1 MYIHSSRCELIMS
14 NNEGLGFHIK
24 GSAPVI
30 IYATDPGSPAA
41 RAGVV
46 PGSCIVEVS
55 ACEYV
60 CVYAFVVSTGPVAQR
75 IRHLTTNQGIPGSNP
90 GRVDKF
96 CKICFCDN
104 CILPKIYICFMHL
117 QIPRKTLVIYCLVN
131 QTLFL

>member
-46 PGSCIVEVS
+46 SGSCIVEVS

-60 CVYAFVVSTGPVAQR
+60 CVHAFVVSTGPVAQR
-75 IRHLTTNQGIPGSNP
+75 IRHLTMNQGIPGSNP
-90 GRVDKF
+90 GRVGKF
-96 CKICFCDN
+96 
-104 CILPKIYICFMHL
+104 
-117 QIPRKTLVIYCLVN
+117 
-131 QTLFL
+131 

>member
-1 MYIHSSRCELIMS
+1 MVD
-14 NNEGLGFHIK
+14 NEGLGFHIK

-55 ACEYV
+55 VCEYV
-60 CVYAFVVSTGPVAQR
+60 CMHAFVVSTGPVAQW

-90 GRVDKF
+90 GRVEIF
-96 CKICFCDN
+96 LNVHTYIHTFS
-104 CILPKIYICFMHL
+104 IYML
-117 QIPRKTLVIYCLVN
+117 
-131 QTLFL
+131 LFSMYISSVFF